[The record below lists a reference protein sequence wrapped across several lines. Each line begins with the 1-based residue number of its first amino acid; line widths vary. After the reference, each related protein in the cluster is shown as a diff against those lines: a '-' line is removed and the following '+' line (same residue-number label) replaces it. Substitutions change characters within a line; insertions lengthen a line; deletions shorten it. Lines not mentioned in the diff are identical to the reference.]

1 MKPGGEA
8 FDPADRECISLC
20 WSALSFRLLFF
31 FFRLLPFL
39 CYIYKRQQPLHLIYI
54 AAIYWIYLY
63 IRKYM
68 CIREISDS
76 FMAFV
81 LLQICQSIVYRPKSN
96 GLDVVDKIASR
107 RRPRQVDRVSPRERE
122 RERENGWQEDINWM
136 LSFALSTLL
145 FFLSSLFHLLS
156 VGISE
161 SGGLVPVFVTRVKKG
176 FRVFLCYFLCF
187 ILYRARDNWIL
198 FQVNT
203 CPILPQKTDPIA
215 PPSCP
220 IFLNISDESW
230 DVSGQNR
237 LAPVT

>member
-1 MKPGGEA
+1 MLVGA
-8 FDPADRECISLC
+8 FFSIA
-20 WSALSFRLLFF
+20 FF

-96 GLDVVDKIASR
+96 CFDVVDKIASR

-122 RERENGWQEDINWM
+122 REKEKTDDKKTSIGCCRLLFL
-136 LSFALSTLL
+136 LSF
-145 FFLSSLFHLLS
+145 FFVFPLPSPVRRDFREWWFSSC
-156 VGISE
+156 ICN
-161 SGGLVPVFVTRVKKG
+161 SGKKKR

-220 IFLNISDESW
+220 IF
-230 DVSGQNR
+230 
-237 LAPVT
+237 

>member
-1 MKPGGEA
+1 MYILMLVGA
-8 FDPADRECISLC
+8 FFSIA
-20 WSALSFRLLFF
+20 FF

-39 CYIYKRQQPLHLIYI
+39 CYIYNRQQPLHLIYI

-122 RERENGWQEDINWM
+122 REKEKTDDKKTSIGCCRLLFL
-136 LSFALSTLL
+136 LSF
-145 FFLSSLFHLLS
+145 FFCLPSS
-156 VGISE
+156 I
-161 SGGLVPVFVTRVKKG
+161 
-176 FRVFLCYFLCF
+176 
-187 ILYRARDNWIL
+187 
-198 FQVNT
+198 
-203 CPILPQKTDPIA
+203 
-215 PPSCP
+215 SCP
-220 IFLNISDESW
+220 
-230 DVSGQNR
+230 
-237 LAPVT
+237 